1 MKKSKKFLKVLSA
14 TAIAAIMATSM
25 MSTTA
30 FAVNVPLTDQTV
42 TMPSNVSNL
51 TFDVYK
57 VATAAYD
64 DANGAG
70 YYTYTIA
77 SDFSSVAN
85 FAVDTYGRLTYNGKV
100 LDNSNNSNVAALAAA
115 LKAVVTESTTKAAS
129 DLTPGET
136 ADLAPGYYLILSKGE
151 LVGAPILTSVTN
163 SAVTIPD
170 AKTSTI
176 VFDKSI
182 TGITNGT
189 LDKTGT
195 TSGKHDTAEGA
206 VGSVVSYT
214 ITTNFPKYSTDLVN
228 DDGTLKD
235 GVNLI
240 DFTITDVPS
249 KGLTIGDTIT
259 VKVDGTAADST
270 KYTITK
276 DATDNAKGGRGFTL
290 VFNDDQYVYDN
301 ANKTV
306 TVEFTATVTDESAS
320 KIAIENDADLVYGNN
335 FETGK
340 GEGTKHDDT
349 EVYRINLD
357 IFKYYEPLTSA
368 GSEMPLAGAGFT
380 IYKSVDGAKGDA
392 IGGVRTTG
400 ADGKIMINDLPA
412 GKYIIEETIV
422 PAGYKKAAD
431 VNVEV
436 VANFDATNTNEYN
449 GTYTLTGF
457 DSDGEVKIANVKGQ
471 ELPGTGGVGT
481 TMFTIGGIALVLV
494 AGAMLTI
501 YMKKRKTAE

>member
-42 TMPSNVSNL
+42 TMPSTVSNL

-70 YYTYTIA
+70 YYTYTIE

-85 FAVDTYGRLTYNGKV
+85 FAVDTYGRLTYNSKV
-100 LDNSNNSNVAALAAA
+100 LDNSNNSDVAALAAA
-115 LKAVVTESTTKAAS
+115 LKAAVSESTTKAAA
-129 DLTPGET
+129 DLAPGATEN
-136 ADLAPGYYLILSKGE
+136 LAPGYYLILSKGE
-151 LVGAPILTSVTN
+151 LIGAPILTSVTN

-235 GVNLI
+235 GVNLT

-259 VKVDGTAADST
+259 VKVDGTTADST
-270 KYTITK
+270 QYTITK
-276 DATDNAKGGRGFTL
+276 DATDNAIGGRGFTL
-290 VFNDDQYVYDN
+290 VFDDQYVYTN
-301 ANKTV
+301 ANKPV

-320 KIAIENDADLVYGNN
+320 KTAIQNDADLVYGNN
-335 FETGK
+335 FETGT
-340 GEGTKHDDT
+340 GEGSKHDDT

-357 IFKYYEPLTSA
+357 IYKYYEPLTSA

-380 IYKSVDGAKGDA
+380 IYKSVDGAKGDP
-392 IGGVRTTG
+392 ISGERTTG

-412 GKYIIEETIV
+412 GKYIIEETTV

-436 VANFDATNTNEYN
+436 VANFDATNTNEYD

-457 DSDGEVKIANVKGQ
+457 EANGEVKIANVKGQ
-471 ELPGTGGVGT
+471 TLPGTGGVGT